1 MFLHLIFYIKAERG
15 DREAR
20 KIKNYMKS
28 KSLSFV
34 RLLAVLF
41 GIVVVSCQENSE
53 PAPVEPQLSLEH
65 NGDEFLISRDGER
78 KVLYFQNNVPCEVK
92 LVSVPEN
99 TVPWCKFGAG
109 EDNSIYYDPCSGYGF
124 SHVVAIEAPEY
135 FGLKDRYA
143 RLEFYLDGTLVK
155 SLSVR
160 QESRLFGDYGNPVDL
175 GLSVKWASVNIGAG
189 EPTRIGTFYAWGDTE
204 KQELT
209 GGSWGNYKWCD
220 GSEDTM
226 NKYCTD
232 TYWGYVDNKTTLDL
246 EDDVAHVLWGDG
258 WRMPTM
264 EEFQELVDKCTWRWL
279 SVDGVNGYRIT
290 GPNGNKIFM
299 PATSGSPY
307 YGQNI
312 YGNYWTSTLHESD
325 SNSAI
330 RCFFND
336 NSSYTI
342 AGTVRYTS
350 CAVRP
355 VKE

>member
-1 MFLHLIFYIKAERG
+1 
-15 DREAR
+15 
-20 KIKNYMKS
+20 MKRNL
-28 KSLSFV
+28 LSFV

-53 PAPVEPQLSLEH
+53 PAPVEPQLTLDY
-65 NGDEFLISRDGER
+65 GDEFVFTRDGGR
-78 KVLYFQNNVPCEVK
+78 LSLRLYNNAPCEIKIVG
-92 LVSVPEN
+92 VPEN
-99 TVPWCKFGAG
+99 TTPWCKFDDGY
-109 EDNSIYYDPCSGYGF
+109 SVYLDPWDFEHGVGF
-124 SHVVAIEAPEY
+124 GAPEY

-143 RLEFYLDGTLVK
+143 RLDFYLNGTLVK

-160 QESRLFGDYGNPVDL
+160 QESRLFGDYGDPVDL
-175 GLSVKWASVNIGAG
+175 GLSVKWASVNVGAG
-189 EPTRIGTFYAWGDTE
+189 EPTGIGTFYAWGDTE
-204 KQELT
+204 KQGLT
-209 GGSWGNYKWCD
+209 GGSWRNYKWCD

-279 SVDGVNGYRIT
+279 SVEGVNGYRIT

-299 PATSGSPY
+299 PATSGSPF
-307 YGQNI
+307 YGENI
-312 YGNYWTSTLHESD
+312 YGNYWSSTLDES
-325 SNSAI
+325 SS
-330 RCFFND
+330 D
-336 NSSYTI
+336 NALICTFYEEHSYGI

-355 VKE
+355 VVKD